1 MYIHQDSN
9 WPNFTWDIAI
19 VNPLLIEVN
28 RKAGFLSGMLSSIGF
43 EERQMASVE
52 TITHDIV
59 SSSEIE
65 GVILNTEQV
74 RSSVA
79 RRMGIELKNEVQSS
93 RYIDG
98 VVEMMIDAITKCNH
112 PLTHERLF
120 AWHNCLFPTG
130 YSGIQKIN
138 VAKYRVDSMEVV
150 SGMMGREKVHYKAPE
165 PEFISNEM
173 NCFLDWFNARVQ
185 NDYIKSAIAHFW
197 FVTIHPFD
205 DGNGRISRAIA
216 DMALSQVDDSQ
227 LRYFSMSKQIS
238 KEKKKYY
245 QILEKSQKGDC
256 DITLWV
262 MWYLECMSRAID
274 ESKTLLSSILNK
286 AVFWQINAQTIFT
299 DRQKTV
305 LNVYLDGYIGKLTVK
320 NWAKH
325 AEVSPD
331 TAARDIKDLVEK
343 KILVAQPGKV
353 RDTSYG
359 IRIVDNS
366 IIVPGTQI

>member
-1 MYIHQDSN
+1 
-9 WPNFTWDIAI
+9 
-19 VNPLLIEVN
+19 
-28 RKAGFLSGMLSSIGF
+28 
-43 EERQMASVE
+43 
-52 TITHDIV
+52 
-59 SSSEIE
+59 
-65 GVILNTEQV
+65 
-74 RSSVA
+74 
-79 RRMGIELKNEVQSS
+79 
-93 RYIDG
+93 
-98 VVEMMIDAITKCNH
+98 
-112 PLTHERLF
+112 
-120 AWHNCLFPTG
+120 
-130 YSGIQKIN
+130 
-138 VAKYRVDSMEVV
+138 
-150 SGMMGREKVHYKAPE
+150 
-165 PEFISNEM
+165 
-173 NCFLDWFNARVQ
+173 
-185 NDYIKSAIAHFW
+185 
-197 FVTIHPFD
+197 
-205 DGNGRISRAIA
+205 
-216 DMALSQVDDSQ
+216 MALSQVDDSQ

-274 ESKTLLSSILNK
+274 DSKTLLSSILNK

-325 AEVSPD
+325 AKVSPD